1 MTVVDAVSHPEW
13 CATPP
18 KTRTDALT
26 RRDAHLW
33 QQAMDEE
40 MASLRDANA
49 WELLALPSGA
59 TTTGGRWV
67 FDFKR
72 DANGTVT
79 RYKARYV
86 AQGYTQRA
94 GVDYMDVWAPC
105 PARATVRAVMAM
117 VAADDLELH
126 VIDIKTAYLNAPM
139 DMDVYVQQPEG
150 YEVGAPGT
158 VARLRHALY
167 GCKQAGRLWG
177 NQCHKTLTD
186 FGAERSTADPT
197 MYVWRHA
204 VHGPIFILVHVDDM
218 AIAAKTLAGVSAAKD
233 VVLSTYKGRDLGA
246 SDTFLGMRVCRDRAA
261 GTLWL
266 SCPGVTVA
274 LLQQFRMSDSRPN
287 KLPLPAKASLG
298 RTGEQPLVD
307 TTPYGNWWEASS
319 TSPPLRGPTSPT
331 PLGCWRAT

>member
-94 GVDYMDVWAPC
+94 GVDYMDV
-105 PARATVRAVMAM
+105 
-117 VAADDLELH
+117 
-126 VIDIKTAYLNAPM
+126 
-139 DMDVYVQQPEG
+139 
-150 YEVGAPGT
+150 
-158 VARLRHALY
+158 
-167 GCKQAGRLWG
+167 
-177 NQCHKTLTD
+177 
-186 FGAERSTADPT
+186 
-197 MYVWRHA
+197 
-204 VHGPIFILVHVDDM
+204 
-218 AIAAKTLAGVSAAKD
+218 
-233 VVLSTYKGRDLGA
+233 
-246 SDTFLGMRVCRDRAA
+246 
-261 GTLWL
+261 
-266 SCPGVTVA
+266 
-274 LLQQFRMSDSRPN
+274 
-287 KLPLPAKASLG
+287 
-298 RTGEQPLVD
+298 
-307 TTPYGNWWEASS
+307 
-319 TSPPLRGPTSPT
+319 
-331 PLGCWRAT
+331 